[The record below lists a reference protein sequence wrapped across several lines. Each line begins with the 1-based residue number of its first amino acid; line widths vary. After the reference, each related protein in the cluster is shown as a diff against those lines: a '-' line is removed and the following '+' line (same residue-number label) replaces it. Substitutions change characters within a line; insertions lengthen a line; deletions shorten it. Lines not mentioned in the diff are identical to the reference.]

1 MDYYNNLYETV
12 QPVKTKKVKAGFAV
26 AVSLSV
32 LLVCGGIGFGAS
44 QLYIRLGGLF
54 GEGVFDTSP
63 NQANLPFIPENAV
76 TEQVSLPGNT
86 LTTPNDGEELT
97 ASQLFEKVND
107 TVVGIKAVYGS
118 GSGSKS
124 TGIIG
129 SGVMFTTDGYIL
141 TCEHVVADAKKIIV
155 VVDDYDDPTVQHEY
169 DAVITGTDQPT
180 DIAVVKITR
189 PEPFKAAAIGNSGEL
204 KVGQDVCAIG
214 NPVELEK
221 TMTKGI
227 VSGLK
232 RDLDG
237 DTYAL
242 PSIQTDASVNPGNS
256 GCPLFDMHGNIV
268 GIVNIKIVY
277 GAEIDNLGF
286 AISIDEAKPVINE
299 LLESGTI
306 SRAMLGITAREI
318 TNAGMM
324 GVDVES
330 GLLVDS
336 VRPGTPAASSGLA
349 RGDIITKID
358 GIEIVS
364 ITDVHAALK
373 DKKAGDSVKVTVVRY
388 NNYGEKDT
396 FTLEFALA
404 SSGDMN

>member
-1 MDYYNNLYETV
+1 MDYNNLYETV
-12 QPVKTKKVKAGFAV
+12 QQPKSKKVKAGFAV
-26 AVSLSV
+26 AISMAV

-44 QLYIRLGGLF
+44 QLYIGLGGLV
-54 GEGVFDTSP
+54 GNGVFDTSG
-63 NQANLPFIPENAV
+63 NANPPVIPENGAV
-76 TEQVSLPGNT
+76 TEQVSLPTDT
-86 LTTPNDGEELT
+86 LTTPSTGAELT
-97 ASQLFEKVND
+97 AAQLFEKVND
-107 TVVGIKAVYGS
+107 TVVGIKAVYNG
-118 GSGSKS
+118 GGDA

-141 TCEHVVADAKKIIV
+141 TCEHVVADARKIIV
-155 VVDDYDDPTVQHEY
+155 VVDDYNDPTIQHEY
-169 DAVITGTDQPT
+169 DAEITGTDQPT
-180 DIAVVKITR
+180 DLAVIKISR
-189 PEPFKAAAIGNSGEL
+189 AEPFKAAALGNSGDL

-232 RDLDG
+232 RDLEG

-256 GCPLFDMHGNIV
+256 GCPLFDMYGNVV

-299 LLESGTI
+299 LLENGTI
-306 SRAMLGITAREI
+306 SRAMLGIKAREI
-318 TNAGMM
+318 INAGMM

-358 GIEIVS
+358 GIEIATA
-364 ITDVHAALK
+364 TDVHAALK
-373 DKKAGDSVKVTVVRY
+373 GKKVGDLVKVTVVRY
-388 NNYGEKDT
+388 DNYGEKNT
-396 FTLEFALA
+396 FVLEFALA
-404 SSGDMN
+404 SSAD

>member
-1 MDYYNNLYETV
+1 MNFNNLYQTV
-12 QPVKTKKVKAGFAV
+12 QPAKKKSKAGIAV
-26 AVSLSV
+26 AVSLAV
-32 LLVCGGIGFGAS
+32 LLVGGGIGYGAS
-44 QLYIRLGGLF
+44 RLYIGLDSII
-54 GEGVFDTSP
+54 GEGFETRVNP
-63 NQANLPFIPENAV
+63 PVIPENKSE
-76 TEQVSLPGNT
+76 TQEVSLPPNT
-86 LTTPNDGEELT
+86 LTEPNTGGSPFT
-97 ASQLFEKVND
+97 ATELFESVND
-107 TVVGIKAVYGS
+107 TVVGIKASYG
-118 GSGSKS
+118 GGTT

-129 SGVMFTTDGYIL
+129 SGVVFTTDGYIL
-141 TCEHVVADAKKIIV
+141 TCEHVVADAKKIVV

-169 DAVITGTDQPT
+169 DAVIKGTDQPT
-180 DIAVVKITR
+180 DIAVIKITR
-189 PEPFKAAAIGNSGEL
+189 AEPFKAAAIGNSGEL

-256 GCPLFDMHGNIV
+256 GCPLFDMYGNVV

-299 LLESGTI
+299 LLENGSIT

-358 GIEIVS
+358 GVDISSVA
-364 ITDVHAALK
+364 DVHNAIK

-388 NNYGEKDT
+388 DNYGGKDT
-396 FTLEFALA
+396 FVLEFALA
-404 SSGDMN
+404 SSGDVN